1 MKDDFQKAVEKANLY
16 AEQAMV
22 VTLSFGDV
30 AIEETLKDRD
40 GHILEHEKQHYKPAE
55 TGTAFLQYLH
65 QKKIPHVL
73 IHQADDHLTIAL
85 AREELAPPGEAG
97 EKNARAIV
105 AGFFKDGRQI
115 ALNSEAYYQKEVP
128 HADLK
133 NKLLSPV
140 SPLRREVA
148 RNIARLNGK

>member
-22 VTLSFGDV
+22 VTLSFGNA
-30 AIEETLKDRD
+30 AIEEVLKDRD
-40 GHILEHEKQHYKPAE
+40 GNILEHKKQDFKPAE
-55 TGTAFLQYLH
+55 IGAAFLQYLH
-65 QKKIPHVL
+65 DEKVPHVL
-73 IHQADDHLTIAL
+73 IHQEENHITFAL

-97 EKNARAIV
+97 EKNARAVV
-105 AGFFKDGRQI
+105 AGFFKDDKKI

-128 HADLK
+128 HTALK

-148 RNIARLNGK
+148 KNAARLNGK